1 MLTCWNTKTQQ
12 ESLSR
17 KSKRA
22 KNKEIKQFEKIM
34 KRETTFKVTLSQ
46 DLILLRNR
54 IEKLISIGKYEEADI
69 LKDKAEELEKVE
81 YTKAAIES
89 ELDIDKDKERL
100 IAAHQKTIEA
110 MLRRIERDRRE
121 QTRHRKDDTQRL
133 VQRNKNL
140 LKDIDTRQAQEK
152 RKTKQFLTWALSDIH
167 TFKNLKSKIAQ
178 SQSGKARNFRGPKP
192 KSIPKTRARRMNI
205 MNNKYSTLMK
215 NRNSLPM
222 VNKSRESR
230 SEVKIHRK
238 KNIQSNL
245 PGSLLHVMK
254 HKAGIKLPK
263 KSLHNMSYNDAYGVL
278 EDIESS
284 ANYSSVM

>member
-1 MLTCWNTKTQQ
+1 
-12 ESLSR
+12 
-17 KSKRA
+17 
-22 KNKEIKQFEKIM
+22 M

-152 RKTKQFLTWALSDIH
+152 
-167 TFKNLKSKIAQ
+167 
-178 SQSGKARNFRGPKP
+178 
-192 KSIPKTRARRMNI
+192 
-205 MNNKYSTLMK
+205 
-215 NRNSLPM
+215 
-222 VNKSRESR
+222 
-230 SEVKIHRK
+230 
-238 KNIQSNL
+238 
-245 PGSLLHVMK
+245 
-254 HKAGIKLPK
+254 
-263 KSLHNMSYNDAYGVL
+263 
-278 EDIESS
+278 
-284 ANYSSVM
+284 